1 MVIHKRVLALI
12 AADILGWSLG
22 CGGLA
27 RGDRSNVGTPLAL
40 ATAPVND
47 QDSREK
53 QDWLPYFKNPN
64 PRHKKG
70 KHYAHLFLCLQQY
83 SKRS

>member
-27 RGDRSNVGTPLAL
+27 RGDRSNVGTPLAS
-40 ATAPVND
+40 ATATV
-47 QDSREK
+47 SR
-53 QDWLPYFKNPN
+53 
-64 PRHKKG
+64 
-70 KHYAHLFLCLQQY
+70 
-83 SKRS
+83 